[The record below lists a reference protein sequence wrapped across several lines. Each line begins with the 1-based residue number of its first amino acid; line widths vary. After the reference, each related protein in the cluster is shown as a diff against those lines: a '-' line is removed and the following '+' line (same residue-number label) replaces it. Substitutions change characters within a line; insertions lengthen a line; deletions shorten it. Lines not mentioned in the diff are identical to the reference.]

1 VDEDD
6 GWVSRE
12 LIWHNY
18 YLRSNLT
25 FDSFFGEHI
34 QSQGHVYQYIVGF
47 QGAARDQ
54 LQHALP
60 FTFTQPWI
68 VRETIRY
75 TLKEMAPDGEI
86 PWAIVGHGMWMSAN
100 YRPSDLHLWLLWLA
114 AEYVLATRD
123 LDFLDEEVPLYPVYG
138 PAVKTGSVRE
148 HLALAFRTF
157 VDTVGVGKHGLVRL
171 YNGDW
176 NDSAVLGHAPPEM
189 EDEIRQRAESV
200 LNAAM
205 CTYVLDIYARMLD
218 YAGDHALADEARHF
232 SEGQRAAI
240 SQQWNGRWFKR
251 AWMTEKLGWIGED
264 QLWLEPQPW
273 ALIGGAADEAQT
285 KELLEAM
292 DELVRDPSPIGA
304 MLHSKGVE
312 AMRHAIGILT
322 NGGVWPSIN
331 GTLIWALALVDG
343 ERAWD
348 EYKKNM
354 LAMHAEAYP
363 DVWYGI
369 WSGPDSYNSVLSP
382 YPGETQFHPK
392 LRPEGPQNIK
402 MRRAGL
408 GWTDFP
414 VMNMHPHAWPIY
426 DAPKLFGI
434 EFTVDGVSLAPKLP
448 KDSYRFSSPLFG
460 LEKSAGGY
468 SGWYAPAVGGE
479 WTVQLRLSDAEFEAF
494 STLVVN
500 DLEIPLQRSDQTI
513 SFTGSSSPGD
523 PLRWSLRTDTPV
535 TL

>member
-1 VDEDD
+1 
-6 GWVSRE
+6 
-12 LIWHNY
+12 
-18 YLRSNLT
+18 
-25 FDSFFGEHI
+25 
-34 QSQGHVYQYIVGF
+34 
-47 QGAARDQ
+47 
-54 LQHALP
+54 
-60 FTFTQPWI
+60 
-68 VRETIRY
+68 
-75 TLKEMAPDGEI
+75 
-86 PWAIVGHGMWMSAN
+86 
-100 YRPSDLHLWLLWLA
+100 
-114 AEYVLATRD
+114 
-123 LDFLDEEVPLYPVYG
+123 
-138 PAVKTGSVRE
+138 
-148 HLALAFRTF
+148 
-157 VDTVGVGKHGLVRL
+157 
-171 YNGDW
+171 
-176 NDSAVLGHAPPEM
+176 
-189 EDEIRQRAESV
+189 
-200 LNAAM
+200 
-205 CTYVLDIYARMLD
+205 
-218 YAGDHALADEARHF
+218 
-232 SEGQRAAI
+232 
-240 SQQWNGRWFKR
+240 
-251 AWMTEKLGWIGED
+251 MTEKLGWIGED